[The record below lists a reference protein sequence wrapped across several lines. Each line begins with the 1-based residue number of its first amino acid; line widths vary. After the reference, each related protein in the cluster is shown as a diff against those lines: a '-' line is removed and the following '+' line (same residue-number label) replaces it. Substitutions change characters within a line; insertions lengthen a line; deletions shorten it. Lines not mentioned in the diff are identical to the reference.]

1 MLTEINWDKN
11 LKLLCI
17 PPVRSAVHSVGVVFI
32 ILSLHVGDLAALLGT
47 RNEYLSVFYFFTF

>member
-47 RNEYLSVFYFFTF
+47 RNEYLSVL

>member
-32 ILSLHVGDLAALLGT
+32 MVIDVFLENPIPRMTIRGIFLECILHA
-47 RNEYLSVFYFFTF
+47 